1 MTTDVSADAQLLLDV
16 GVSWMLK
23 GALDWSF
30 AGLTLVEQNGV
41 LQLHLG

>member
-1 MTTDVSADAQLLLDV
+1 MDVSDDVQLSLVV

-23 GALDWSF
+23 DALDWSF

-41 LQLHLG
+41 WQLRLG

>member
-1 MTTDVSADAQLLLDV
+1 MDVSDDAQYLLDV

-30 AGLTLVEQNGV
+30 AGLTLVKQNGV
-41 LQLHLG
+41 WQLRLG